1 MKKACYMCQKNI
13 QQIDFK
19 DTELLRHFLT
29 MQAKI
34 SSAKRSGNCR
44 KHQRELARAIK
55 RARFM
60 ALLPYTAR

>member
-13 QQIDFK
+13 PQIDFK

-34 SSAKRSGNCR
+34 SPAKRSGNCR
-44 KHQRELARAIK
+44 KHQRELSHAIK

-60 ALLPYTAR
+60 ALLPYTTR